1 MSLLDGLGRPFL
13 VFYGMLLFFALA
25 AARVFKE
32 VIRRSSGS
40 RTRLDVSD
48 LDPEQVALLRGR
60 DTLLGAAVVELTR
73 CRALRFEGG
82 ALHVLKPPPEGS
94 VSPFE
99 ARVFQAVGEGHRTL
113 AALGEALAPE
123 FQAREAPLEA
133 RGLLRSRGQRW
144 LRQYGPGVPIA
155 LLGVLGLLRL
165 GTNVSRGES
174 VGGVVALLLVAL
186 FFFVLATHA
195 HVRRAPEGDT
205 ALWRLRK
212 GRQPLRTSVTQE
224 GAAPVLG
231 PRDVTLAAGLFG
243 VGALAFVDTPLREHL
258 TPWSVLDSPFL
269 LGDGMDD
276 TSSCGGG
283 GCGGSGCGGGG
294 DSASDSGG
302 DGGCGGGGGDSGGD
316 GGSGCGG
323 GGGCG
328 GCGGGGGG
336 D

>member
-1 MSLLDGLGRPFL
+1 MNLLGGRTEGFL
-13 VFYGMLLFFALA
+13 VFYGALLIFNLGI
-25 AARVFKE
+25 ARFLKVKFQ
-32 VIRRSSGS
+32 RSSGR
-40 RTRLDVSD
+40 RTRPDVSD

-60 DTLLGAAVVELTR
+60 DTLLGAAVVALTR
-73 CRALRFEGG
+73 SGALRFEGG
-82 ALHVLKPPPEGS
+82 TLQALRPPPEGS

-99 ARVFQAVGEGHRTL
+99 GRVFQAVGAGHRTL
-113 AALGEALAPE
+113 AALREALAPE

-144 LRQYGPGVPIA
+144 YRQYAPGVPLA

-165 GTNVSRGES
+165 GANVSRGEP
-174 VGGVVALLLVAL
+174 VVGVVALLLAAL
-186 FFFVLATHA
+186 FFFVLATRA
-195 HVRRAPEGDT
+195 HVRLAPEGDT
-205 ALWRLRK
+205 ALRRLRK
-212 GRQPLRTSVTQE
+212 RQQPLRTSVTQE
-224 GAAPVLG
+224 GAAPALG

-258 TPWSVLDSPFL
+258 TPWSILDSPFF
-269 LGDGMDD
+269 LGDGGVDS
-276 TSSCGGG
+276 TSTCGGG
-283 GCGGSGCGGGG
+283 GCGSGCGGGG

-302 DGGCGGGGGDSGGD
+302 DGGGGGDSGGD